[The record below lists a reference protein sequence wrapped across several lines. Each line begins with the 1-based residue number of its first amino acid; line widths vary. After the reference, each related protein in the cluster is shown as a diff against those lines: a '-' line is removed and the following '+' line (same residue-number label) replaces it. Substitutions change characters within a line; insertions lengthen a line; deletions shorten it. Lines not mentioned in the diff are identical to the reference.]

1 MESHEYE
8 MHHQDLRYRGIVR
21 QDGQVQVYMQNHC
34 IDSSKE
40 MEFDSKKDTDTSVNL
55 FCAGLL
61 SGILH
66 GICSFMKKEG
76 NPLEDVEAK
85 ARVILD
91 HPLSYLG
98 VKGYEESPRISKIT
112 IDLYF
117 YSFLEEEETI
127 ERCKEALKKNILY
140 QSLSPAVEIDLHY
153 HSSL

>member
-1 MESHEYE
+1 VESHEYE

-85 ARVILD
+85 ARGGGGPP
-91 HPLSYLG
+91 PLL
-98 VKGYEESPRISKIT
+98 PRVAPR
-112 IDLYF
+112 L
-117 YSFLEEEETI
+117 
-127 ERCKEALKKNILY
+127 
-140 QSLSPAVEIDLHY
+140 SLLFSTRPSTLHRAVEIGAFRLGV
-153 HSSL
+153 